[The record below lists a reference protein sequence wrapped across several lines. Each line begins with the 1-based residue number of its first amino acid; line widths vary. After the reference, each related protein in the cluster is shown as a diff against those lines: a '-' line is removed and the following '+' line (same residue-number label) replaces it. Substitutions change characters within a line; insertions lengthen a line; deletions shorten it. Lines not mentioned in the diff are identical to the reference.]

1 MSCKAYYSSPEG
13 NLQRDL
19 TGEEIKVASKSRQDL
34 IWVDI
39 VETTE
44 KYGKFLDAENVVT
57 LIKRK

>member
-1 MSCKAYYSSPEG
+1 MSCKAYYLSPEG

-19 TGEEIKVASKSRQDL
+19 TGEEIKVAFKSRQDL

-44 KYGKFLDAENVVT
+44 EDSKFLDV
-57 LIKRK
+57 